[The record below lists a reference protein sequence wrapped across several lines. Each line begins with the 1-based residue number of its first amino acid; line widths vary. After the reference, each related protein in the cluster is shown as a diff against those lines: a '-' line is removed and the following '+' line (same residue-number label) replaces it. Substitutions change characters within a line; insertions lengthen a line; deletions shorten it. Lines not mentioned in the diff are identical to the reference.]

1 MLTRNKIESIFRQTD
16 SCADGRFNC
25 AKLLSNKKYVISS
38 IVLIGLL
45 IVFISY
51 SFAALTPTPSI
62 TVPSTTLSYPNK
74 EEGSWQ
80 FTKNAK
86 WISKGK
92 ARINIKLETKEMLKS
107 DYTDVILVLDTSG
120 SMQGSKLT
128 QVQSDV
134 NELIN
139 DTIPKGNKIALITF
153 NDTANIVNDFTNDT
167 SVLQESINNLIASG
181 ETNYYQAL
189 VKVDEVLS
197 AYTKENN
204 KNCVVLF
211 LTDGLPT
218 LETPSEVG
226 EYKLLKEKY
235 DYLDINGIQY
245 ELGDTILTGIK
256 NITDNQFIANTKNL
270 KRFLYK
276 AAVGTENYEKL
287 VLTDYVDTNYF
298 NLNNVTDI
306 NTTFGKATIQN
317 NKVIWNLDGLKSGVE
332 AELTIDINL
341 NNDLIGV
348 GGVYPTHTKTD
359 LSYKIATI
367 SATETTD
374 KTTVLKDNYVVTY
387 EPNTPAG
394 CVVSGVPSSKVYS
407 VFDTV
412 RLDDSVPTCTGYQ
425 FKEWKIV
432 TDDVEKIGN
441 NKFIM
446 PESNVIVKAV
456 WKKLNISKSMDGKIS
471 KVQTLYKLMADN
483 SRGLDTDVNFKN
495 TPTDANSGIYTIA
508 NTKDDKYP
516 VHYYRGNISNNNVL
530 FAGFCWKIVRTTSTG
545 GVKLIYNGVY
555 DENNKCN
562 NTGTN
567 TQIGKSAFNS
577 NYTSPADVGY
587 MYGTR
592 YTYSEYRSTAS
603 TNVLNRISM
612 NSVSNYYGDSITYS
626 NGVYTLQ
633 NATQKSWSD
642 NYSTLKGYY
651 TCRSTSTTC
660 STVYYIAVATS
671 NYQYALSLTDGVI
684 DPTTQTITLGKGA
697 TDNGDGTYSLT
708 ETVTMERKDWLKTYR
723 AYNGYY
729 ICRDLTS
736 ITCENKNLIT
746 ATSNYQITYDRTF
759 NFIYGNDVSWDGTK
773 YTLLD
778 TFISKN
784 DWRNSA
790 TTAAKKY
797 HYTCL
802 NTTGECTKVYYIYSF
817 GYVYLIPYLTLSSGK
832 NIESAKDEI
841 FANTNSAKIKQT
853 IDDWYEANMTSYT
866 EKLEDIIWCN
876 DRTFYSSS
884 LVGKDFDTGAS
895 GSYFSANN
903 RVYITYNPSV
913 TCPNEERD
921 GFTVSTTSGGNGALT
936 YPVGLL
942 TADEVMLAGGNRNSN
957 LKYYLYTGEDY
968 WTLSPTSFDGYSRG
982 FGVQGGILKNEIAFM
997 NSFGVRPSVSLAP
1010 GTKTFDGN
1018 GTADN
1023 PYVIGDE

>member
-1 MLTRNKIESIFRQTD
+1 
-16 SCADGRFNC
+16 
-25 AKLLSNKKYVISS
+25 
-38 IVLIGLL
+38 
-45 IVFISY
+45 
-51 SFAALTPTPSI
+51 
-62 TVPSTTLSYPNK
+62 
-74 EEGSWQ
+74 
-80 FTKNAK
+80 
-86 WISKGK
+86 
-92 ARINIKLETKEMLKS
+92 
-107 DYTDVILVLDTSG
+107 
-120 SMQGSKLT
+120 
-128 QVQSDV
+128 
-134 NELIN
+134 
-139 DTIPKGNKIALITF
+139 
-153 NDTANIVNDFTNDT
+153 
-167 SVLQESINNLIASG
+167 
-181 ETNYYQAL
+181 
-189 VKVDEVLS
+189 
-197 AYTKENN
+197 
-204 KNCVVLF
+204 
-211 LTDGLPT
+211 
-218 LETPSEVG
+218 
-226 EYKLLKEKY
+226 
-235 DYLDINGIQY
+235 
-245 ELGDTILTGIK
+245 
-256 NITDNQFIANTKNL
+256 
-270 KRFLYK
+270 
-276 AAVGTENYEKL
+276 
-287 VLTDYVDTNYF
+287 
-298 NLNNVTDI
+298 
-306 NTTFGKATIQN
+306 
-317 NKVIWNLDGLKSGVE
+317 
-332 AELTIDINL
+332 
-341 NNDLIGV
+341 
-348 GGVYPTHTKTD
+348 
-359 LSYKIATI
+359 
-367 SATETTD
+367 
-374 KTTVLKDNYVVTY
+374 
-387 EPNTPAG
+387 
-394 CVVSGVPSSKVYS
+394 
-407 VFDTV
+407 
-412 RLDDSVPTCTGYQ
+412 
-425 FKEWKIV
+425 
-432 TDDVEKIGN
+432 
-441 NKFIM
+441 
-446 PESNVIVKAV
+446 
-456 WKKLNISKSMDGKIS
+456 MDGKIS

-483 SRGLDTDVNFKN
+483 SIGLDTNIDFSKS
-495 TPTDANSGIYTIA
+495 TTDSDSGIYTM
-508 NTKDDKYP
+508 NSTKNDKYP
-516 VHYYRGNISNNNVL
+516 VHYCRGNIDNNNVL

-562 NTGTN
+562 NTGTD

-577 NYTSPADVGY
+577 NYSSPADVGY

-642 NYSTLKGYY
+642 NYTSLKGYY

-660 STVYYIAVATS
+660 STVYYIAAATS

-708 ETVTMERKDWLKTYR
+708 ESVTIEKKDWLRTYR
-723 AYNGYY
+723 TYNGYY
-729 ICRDLTS
+729 MCRDLTS
-736 ITCENKNLIT
+736 TTCENKNLIT
-746 ATSNYQITYDRTF
+746 STSNYQITYDRTF

-784 DWRNSA
+784 DWRTSA

-802 NTTGECTKVYYIYSF
+802 NTTGECTKVYYILSF
-817 GYVYLIPYLTLSSGK
+817 NYMYLIPYLTLSSGK

-841 FANTNSAKIKQT
+841 FTNTNSAKIKQT

-876 DRTFYSSS
+876 DRTFYCSS
-884 LVGKDFDTGAS
+884 LVGKDFDTCAGN
-895 GSYFSANN
+895 SYFSANN

-968 WTLSPTSFDGYSRG
+968 WTLSPTSFDEYSRG
-982 FGVQGGILKNEIAFM
+982 FGVQGGILRNEIAFM